1 MIFDVFLLIF
11 VVSQT
16 AKFAE
21 VIFFKVFDY
30 KIECITGFLN
40 LVFKQIELLPNFFG
54 IRFSIFVI
62 RLFVS

>member
-1 MIFDVFLLIF
+1 MFLLIF

-30 KIECITGFLN
+30 KIECIIGLLN
-40 LVFKQIELLPNFFG
+40 LVFK
-54 IRFSIFVI
+54 
-62 RLFVS
+62 